1 MEENRTKKDL
11 KNFIGKSAGLCSVVA
26 LLGIGVSTNASAK
39 VRVEL
44 TKSMPWVNSDKVTC
58 RQISADGKVSSN
70 SLKTVAWVM
79 EYRGSDGLWHYQKNS
94 NEWLRFSPGTTVP
107 SLTGDIYGKCD
118 QRLQLNPYGA
128 GDDGKGGIATGYLY
142 VVQ

>member
-1 MEENRTKKDL
+1 MKKDL
-11 KNFIGKSAGLCSVVA
+11 KNFIGKAAVLCSVVT
-26 LLGIGVSTNASAK
+26 LLGVGVSTNVSAK

-70 SLKTVAWVM
+70 SSKKVAWVM
-79 EYRGSDGLWHYQKNS
+79 EYRGSDGQWYYQKSSEN
-94 NEWLRFSPGTTVP
+94 WDRFSPGTTVP
-107 SLTGDIYGKCD
+107 SLTGKMYGKCD

-128 GDDGKGGIATGYLY
+128 GDNGKGGIATGYLY

>member
-1 MEENRTKKDL
+1 MKKDL
-11 KNFIGKSAGLCSVVA
+11 KNFIGKAAVLCSVVA
-26 LLGIGVSTNASAK
+26 LLGIGVSTNVSAK

-79 EYRGSDGLWHYQKNS
+79 DY
-94 NEWLRFSPGTTVP
+94 GTTKKTQMNG
-107 SLTGDIYGKCD
+107 LDFLQE
-118 QRLQLNPYGA
+118 QRYHR
-128 GDDGKGGIATGYLY
+128 
-142 VVQ
+142 

>member
-1 MEENRTKKDL
+1 MKKDF
-11 KNFIGKSAGLCSVVA
+11 KNFISKITVLCSVVA
-26 LLGIGVSTNASAK
+26 LLGVGVSTNANAK
-39 VRVEL
+39 VKVEL

-58 RQISADGKVSSN
+58 RQISADEKVSSN

-79 EYRGSDGLWHYQKNS
+79 EYRGSDGQWHYQKSS

-107 SLTGDIYGKCD
+107 SLTGMMYGKCD
-118 QRLQLNPYGA
+118 QRLQLNPIGV

>member
-1 MEENRTKKDL
+1 MKKDL
-11 KNFIGKSAGLCSVVA
+11 KNFIGKAAVLCSVVA
-26 LLGIGVSTNASAK
+26 LLGVGVSTNVSAK

-70 SLKTVAWVM
+70 SSKKVAWVM
-79 EYRGSDGLWHYQKNS
+79 EYRGSDGQWYYQKSSEN
-94 NEWLRFSPGTTVP
+94 WDRFSPGTTVP
-107 SLTGDIYGKCD
+107 SLTGKMYGKCD

-128 GDDGKGGIATGYLY
+128 GDNGNGGIATGYLY

>member
-1 MEENRTKKDL
+1 MKKDL
-11 KNFIGKSAGLCSVVA
+11 KNFIGKAAVLCSVVA
-26 LLGIGVSTNASAK
+26 LLGIGVSTNVSAK
-39 VRVEL
+39 VKVEL

-58 RQISADGKVSSN
+58 RQISEDGKVSSN
-70 SLKTVAWVM
+70 RLKKVSLVM
-79 EYRGSDGLWHYQKNS
+79 EYMGSDGLWHYQKNS